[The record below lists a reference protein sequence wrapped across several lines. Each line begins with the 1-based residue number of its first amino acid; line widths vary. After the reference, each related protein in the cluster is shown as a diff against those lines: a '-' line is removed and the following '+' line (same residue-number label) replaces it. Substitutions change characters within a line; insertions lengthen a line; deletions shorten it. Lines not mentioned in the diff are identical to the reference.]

1 MSFRDMVAADNLNV
15 FSNTDEFA
23 DPRTIRYDGETYND
37 VPCTISQLK
46 AKDRVT
52 PSKDHA
58 QGLYLVTAICHFPLE
73 NLDGNIPEKGS
84 KIGITD
90 ETDFM
95 RYYYVAQSGCD
106 MGMVRLELEVYDE

>member
-1 MSFRDMVAADNLNV
+1 M
-15 FSNTDEFA
+15 
-23 DPRTIRYDGETYND
+23 
-37 VPCTISQLK
+37 
-46 AKDRVT
+46 
-52 PSKDHA
+52 
-58 QGLYLVTAICHFPLE
+58 TAICHFPLE

>member
-1 MSFRDMVAADNLNV
+1 MSFREMVAAENLNV

-23 DPRTIRYDGETYND
+23 DLHTIVYDGETYEG
-37 VPCTISQLK
+37 VPCTISKLR
-46 AKDRVT
+46 AKDRVI

-58 QGLYLVTAICHFPLE
+58 QGLYLVTAVCHFPLE
-73 NLDGNIPEKGS
+73 SLDSNIPEKGS

-106 MGMVRLELEVYDE
+106 MGMVRLELEAYDE